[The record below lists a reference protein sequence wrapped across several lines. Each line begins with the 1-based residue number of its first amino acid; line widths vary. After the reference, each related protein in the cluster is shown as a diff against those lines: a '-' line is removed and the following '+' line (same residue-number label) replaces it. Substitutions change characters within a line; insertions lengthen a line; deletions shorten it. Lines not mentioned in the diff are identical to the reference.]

1 MTDDDDWRWS
11 SIILRLKSEL
21 ILWCLW
27 FCDDDDD
34 GGVGCGGQWWNTDK
48 LHEDYRLRN
57 LIHLV
62 SLSLFP
68 CRSHHISQLLLLL
81 LLLLFLLSEIF
92 FRLLC
97 PDDTR
102 SIRGPQIS
110 SMNVYRTLERT
121 PVIYEK
127 RWNSLSSFLVQI
139 RKWNPNDDIID
150 SQVINSYWLLM
161 IKIILMIL
169 HRSVQWKTDRKNL
182 IRSKLTALFQND
194 FSINFKIYETLRD
207 FEKKVGFYDFFSSN
221 LCQLW
226 WSSYSDLLVFFWIK
240 RS

>member
-1 MTDDDDWRWS
+1 MMMMVVLVVVVSGETLISFMKIIDWETS
-11 SIILRLKSEL
+11 STL
-21 ILWCLW
+21 
-27 FCDDDDD
+27 
-34 GGVGCGGQWWNTDK
+34 
-48 LHEDYRLRN
+48 
-57 LIHLV
+57 
-62 SLSLFP
+62 SLSL
-68 CRSHHISQLLLLL
+68 S
-81 LLLLFLLSEIF
+81 FLVVRIIYLSYCCCCCCYFYYRKFF